1 MIFLLRA
8 TIFYSFMAVP
18 FLSMITYSFQMQ
30 NYKYQQKHISSSS
43 YAKKYRKEKKRSR
56 TEIFNKDRN
65 IIRSVVAYLLP
76 DKQDVSNNSIN
87 DQKTKS
93 KNYNDDAFGFV
104 FLGGFILT
112 EDPVFAGIFI
122 LFSTLA
128 TIGTQNGILPAKN
141 AVPAAVAGLTLIVS
155 LLTPIPK
162 EPSQLPNIDTS
173 LIEIG
178 ICTVSMLYGFI
189 LSSDREENESQ

>member
-1 MIFLLRA
+1 
-8 TIFYSFMAVP
+8 MAMP

-30 NYKYQQKHISSSS
+30 NHKYQPIPSSS
-43 YAKKYRKEKKRSR
+43 YAKKYRIEKKRSR

-76 DKQDVSNNSIN
+76 DKQDVSNNSNN

-189 LSSDREENESQ
+189 LSSDREENETQ

>member
-8 TIFYSFMAVP
+8 TIFYSFMAMP

-30 NYKYQQKHISSSS
+30 NHKYQPIPSSS
-43 YAKKYRKEKKRSR
+43 YAKKYQIEKKRSR
-56 TEIFNKDRN
+56 TEMFNKDRN

-76 DKQDVSNNSIN
+76 DKQDVSNNSNN

-189 LSSDREENESQ
+189 LSSDREENETQ